1 MTRRTRNRPRAE
13 QPSLPKPVSPAIP
26 AVPRWQT
33 LCVCAGLVLLVLI
46 PFLQVGGHQF
56 IICDDNDYI
65 FENPPVVQG
74 VSAWGFWWA
83 WDPHAGNWHPLT
95 WLSHMVDWQAFQGWA
110 GGHHLGSVAIHA
122 ASVVLLFL
130 ALRMMT
136 GAFWP
141 SAMVA
146 ALFAIHPLR
155 AESVAWAAERKDVL
169 SALFWMLTLLSY
181 AWYARRPHILRYL
194 VVLVTLGL
202 GVMSKSMLVT
212 LPCVLV
218 LMDYWPLQRWRAV
231 GDLPRS
237 LQPGRLFPRKGFDLL
252 FLEKIP
258 MLAIVLSVAWGAM
271 YSQERAGAM
280 NSLLGLPMDCRVANA
295 TIAYVAYLGKIF
307 WPTHLAI
314 FYPHTAML
322 HHDKPEIMW
331 WFFAKGIVAGAVLA
345 AITGLVIWLG
355 RRRPYLIVGWFWYLG
370 TLVPVIG
377 LVHVGIQSMADRYTY
392 IPSIGISIIV
402 VWGVCEVAARWKI
415 SVWALRIEAAA
426 VLLACLVLTWIQV
439 SYWENS
445 KTLFLEAINAVDESY
460 FGYLHLGKWY
470 YQESGAEGQKAAD
483 ASAHGRVTEE
493 AKLQAEMIRLREL
506 AREAFQ
512 ESLKINHDYDFGN
525 NNLGVCYADAREDA
539 KAIACFEK
547 AVKIKPA
554 YADAHSNLCSI
565 LGRQAERTAHDG
577 DEATATKRFAEA
589 ARHGELAIQIRADN
603 RATDHILLGQAYA
616 GLGKLAAA
624 DAQFRQAIA
633 CDPACLDAYSHLM
646 TLCIGQ
652 GKFDDAIFWCQQLVN
667 IAPRNAGGYCQLAK
681 LYMNH
686 PKGPNA
692 AEAEKCLAR
701 ALEIDS
707 QFAPAQQLMQQLQA
721 LRHHQPR

>member
-1 MTRRTRNRPRAE
+1 M
-13 QPSLPKPVSPAIP
+13 
-26 AVPRWQT
+26 
-33 LCVCAGLVLLVLI
+33 LI
-46 PFLQVGGHQF
+46 PFLQVGGHDF

-74 VSAWGFWWA
+74 VSMWGFWWA

-110 GGHHLGSVAIHA
+110 GGHHLGSVTMHA
-122 ASVVLLFL
+122 ASAVLLFL

-136 GAFWP
+136 GVFWP
-141 SAMVA
+141 SAVVA

-194 VVLVTLGL
+194 VVLVSLGL

-231 GDLPRS
+231 GNLPKS
-237 LQPGRLFPRKGFDLL
+237 LQPATPFPRKGFDLL
-252 FLEKIP
+252 FLEKMP
-258 MLAIVLSVAWGAM
+258 MLAIVLGVALGAM

-280 NSLLGLPMDCRVANA
+280 NSLLGLPMDWRVANA
-295 TIAYVAYLGKIF
+295 AIAYVAYLGKIF

-322 HHDKPEIMW
+322 HHDEPEIMW
-331 WFFAKGIVAGAVLA
+331 RFFAKGIVAGAVLM
-345 AITGLVIWLG
+345 AITAAVLWLG

-392 IPSIGISIIV
+392 IPSIGISLMV

-426 VLLACLVLTWIQV
+426 VLLACLVLSWIQV
-439 SYWENS
+439 SYWKNS
-445 KTLFLEAINAVDESY
+445 QTLFLEAIAAVDESY
-460 FGYLHLGKWY
+460 FGYLHLGKQY
-470 YQESGAEGQKAAD
+470 YQESGIESQKAAD
-483 ASAHGRVTEE
+483 AAAHGRTVEE
-493 AKLQAEMIRLREL
+493 AKHKAEMIRLREL

-539 KAIACFEK
+539 KAIACFER
-547 AVKIKPA
+547 AVEIKPA

-565 LGRQAERTAHDG
+565 LARQGRFE
-577 DEATATKRFAEA
+577 EA
-589 ARHGELAIQIRADN
+589 AKHGELAIQIRADN

-616 GLGKLAAA
+616 GLKRFAAA

-652 GKFDDAIFWCQQLVN
+652 GKFDDAIFWCQQLVK
-667 IAPRNAGGYCQLAK
+667 IAPQSAAGYCQLAK
-681 LYMNH
+681 LYMHH
-686 PKGPNA
+686 PKTPNFA
-692 AEAEKCLAR
+692 DAEKCLAR
-701 ALEIDS
+701 AL
-707 QFAPAQQLMQQLQA
+707 QVATRNFARSAATHAATPSPPPQPAA
-721 LRHHQPR
+721 LAVLSCRRRTMPCTNRRRR